1 MIVVALN
8 TSFALVLAIALSM
21 AIGIAA
27 GYYSIIG
34 ILSLLS
40 VRRPREAGVSTA
52 RLVVNTGT
60 QA

>member
-27 GYYSIIG
+27 GYYSIVG
-34 ILSLLS
+34 ILSLLTA
-40 VRRPREAGVSTA
+40 RRPAEVGVSTA

>member
-8 TSFALVLAIALSM
+8 TSFALILAIALSM

-27 GYYSIIG
+27 GYYSIVA

-52 RLVVNTGT
+52 RLAVNAGGP
-60 QA
+60 A